1 MKAKYHSIWLSVA
14 LGLEKGRNIWFK
26 PRSCMNQATDCMG
39 IQVQNWKKVKKKAQ
53 KSDIGS
59 EHISRV

>member
-1 MKAKYHSIWLSVA
+1 
-14 LGLEKGRNIWFK
+14 
-26 PRSCMNQATDCMG
+26 MNQATDCMG